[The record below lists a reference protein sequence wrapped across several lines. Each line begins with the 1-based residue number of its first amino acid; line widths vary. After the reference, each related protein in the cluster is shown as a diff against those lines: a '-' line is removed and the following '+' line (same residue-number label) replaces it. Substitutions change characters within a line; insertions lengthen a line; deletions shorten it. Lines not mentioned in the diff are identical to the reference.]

1 MPLHI
6 SSISDIYYRYPD
18 SLLGY
23 SATLSLSSVSL
34 ASVAVTYVGD
44 SLSLLVFRFT
54 PSHLSLKLFDG
65 SKGAPLVLIRVV
77 SLLVSVGWYGRWLAF
92 QKKHNPLRL
101 ILRQHY
107 S

>member
-1 MPLHI
+1 MALAI
-6 SSISDIYYRYPD
+6 STIRHPD

-44 SLSLLVFRFT
+44 SLSLCVYRFT

-65 SKGAPLVLIRVV
+65 SKGAAFLSGDLIAMRGV
-77 SLLVSVGWYGRWLAF
+77 
-92 QKKHNPLRL
+92 
-101 ILRQHY
+101 
-107 S
+107 

>member
-1 MPLHI
+1 MALAI
-6 SSISDIYYRYPD
+6 STIRYPD

-34 ASVAVTYVGD
+34 ASVAVTNVGD
-44 SLSLLVFRFT
+44 SLSLCVFRFT

-77 SLLVSVGWYGRWLAF
+77 SLLVSVG
-92 QKKHNPLRL
+92 L
-101 ILRQHY
+101 ILSLTSVSKKAQ
-107 S
+107 SVALDTSATLFLISSI